1 MLDPVLGLKFHT
13 PINTIFKCISPSQS
27 SSPNI
32 LLANPTVFSDR
43 REALQH
49 CDLKERNVCY
59 SDDQNIFLIDTRSLS
74 MGPAHSSWNPWYFL
88 RDKNTRSISCSNT
101 GHWPLFPTQG
111 SWNLCNFL
119 GESSIFCSRGQLW
132 VGSWM
137 KTGEW
142 KDRAIWIEAWN
153 FQPYPPFPWEGRG
166 DNNWSCLYHEAST
179 KPQ

>member
-88 RDKNTRSISCSNT
+88 WWEQHVCLCYVNKAAFGKPSGHLRCGLVAWKTNPVLRGSELSVQTPCSQLNFCR
-101 GHWPLFPTQG
+101 GERHWRR
-111 SWNLCNFL
+111 
-119 GESSIFCSRGQLW
+119 SSIANGQWL
-132 VGSWM
+132 
-137 KTGEW
+137 
-142 KDRAIWIEAWN
+142 N
-153 FQPYPPFPWEGRG
+153 
-166 DNNWSCLYHEAST
+166 
-179 KPQ
+179 